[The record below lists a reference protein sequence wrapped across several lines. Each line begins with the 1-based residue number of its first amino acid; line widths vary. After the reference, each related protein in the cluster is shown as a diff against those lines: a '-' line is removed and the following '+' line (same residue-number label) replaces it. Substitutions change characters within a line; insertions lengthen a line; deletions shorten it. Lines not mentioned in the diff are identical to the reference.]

1 MLNNVDIIEQISKEF
16 NRLYNMFLGG
26 NKTYL
31 YICRENNH
39 LLDKEIEFVYENKP
53 ITGKVIDINES
64 CELVVQI
71 KNDIINLKTGEVL
84 LKKSYFY

>member
-1 MLNNVDIIEQISKEF
+1 M
-16 NRLYNMFLGG
+16 
-26 NKTYL
+26 
-31 YICRENNH
+31 
-39 LLDKEIEFVYENKP
+39 
-53 ITGKVIDINES
+53 TGKVIDINES